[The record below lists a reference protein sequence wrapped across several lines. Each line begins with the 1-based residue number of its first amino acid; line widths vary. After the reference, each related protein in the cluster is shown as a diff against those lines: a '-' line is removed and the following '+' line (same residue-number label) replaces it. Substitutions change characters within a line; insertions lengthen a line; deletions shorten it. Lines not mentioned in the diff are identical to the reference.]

1 MNNLK
6 ILIPFLVISIFEL
19 VQRKLWERLKIWEI
33 NVRNL
38 STDNGHTNKILIFSP
53 AVFLISFFF
62 SFFSFVLC
70 KVWAINSS
78 GNVRLEFF
86 HFFFFFF
93 SKSEKCLT
101 RLVTN
106 ARKNTHE
113 MKLPLIKR
121 VGSIPPINYRYVFQD
136 AKRISFFF
144 SNLKYDPR

>member
-6 ILIPFLVISIFEL
+6 ILIPFLVLSIFEL
-19 VQRKLWERLKIWEI
+19 IQRKLWERLKIWEI

-38 STDNGHTNKILIFSP
+38 SADNGHTNKILIFSP

-62 SFFSFVLC
+62 FFFFIRSFHSMSNKFIW
-70 KVWAINSS
+70 KRSS
-78 GNVRLEFF
+78 RIFPL
-86 HFFFFFF
+86 FFFFF

-144 SNLKYDPR
+144 FLI